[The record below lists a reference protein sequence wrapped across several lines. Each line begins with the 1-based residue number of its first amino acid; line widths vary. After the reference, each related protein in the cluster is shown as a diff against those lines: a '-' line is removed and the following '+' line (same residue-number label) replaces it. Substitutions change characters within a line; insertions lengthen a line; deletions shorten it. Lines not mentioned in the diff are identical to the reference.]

1 MYLIH
6 LKLGLAADRFAP
18 PGLGDLIRRAARP
31 GEGLQHVTVHPDVP
45 GGPVLGMFL
54 TADRVEQAEVTA
66 GLLCRRALATSPKL
80 RGVTLLR
87 WKAELVSPPY
97 DGFPERGQLMPVGN
111 PSTGNLFHPF

>member
-6 LKLGLAADRFAP
+6 LKLGLTSGRLTP
-18 PGLGDLIRRAARP
+18 PGLGNLIRSAARP
-31 GEGLQHVTVHPDVP
+31 GEGLQHVTVHADVP

-54 TADRVEQAEVTA
+54 TAERAEQAEVMA
-66 GLLCRRALATSPKL
+66 GLLCRRALATSPML
-80 RGVTLLR
+80 RGLTLLR

-97 DGFPERGQLMPVGN
+97 AGFPERGQLMPAGN